1 MKESKVHTP
10 FIDKRKIRMPWT
22 IQLQTK
28 TEWYTSDDDQLWM
41 MNSERQEKGDNKV
54 LDYK

>member
-41 MNSERQEKGDNKV
+41 MNSER
-54 LDYK
+54 